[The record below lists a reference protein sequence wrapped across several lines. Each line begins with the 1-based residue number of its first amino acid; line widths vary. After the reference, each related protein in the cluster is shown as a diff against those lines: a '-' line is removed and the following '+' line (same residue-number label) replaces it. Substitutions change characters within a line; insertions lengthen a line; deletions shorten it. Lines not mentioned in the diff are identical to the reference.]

1 MNLKNLKL
9 TPVKKWVLGILL
21 SCIAIFGFFFLSIYW
36 GWWGKLPSTE
46 ELRNLNQNEATEIFS
61 SEGKLLG
68 KYYIFDRQP
77 VLYDDLPQH
86 LIDALIATED
96 VRFYE
101 HSGIDNRSLLRVFF
115 KTILMGDESSGGGS
129 TITLQLAKNL
139 FGRKDYGHFGIV
151 VNKVREAIIAQRLED
166 IYTKKEIIGLYFNTV
181 PFSDNTY
188 GIESAAMKFFST
200 GTKDL
205 TLDEAATLVGTLKA
219 SHYYNPRL
227 FPDRSLQ
234 RRNVVLSQ
242 MNKYGYL
249 PSEEY
254 VKHRAKPL
262 ELNYQYFSNN
272 DGVAPYFRSQLK
284 KELSKVLDT
293 LKKEN
298 GDSYNLYRDG
308 LQIHTTIDYEMQ
320 QLAEEAMKEHMA
332 ALQGQFE
339 KAYGKNPPWKRKDIL
354 EDALQNSK
362 QYKALAAAGW
372 SKEQIMDSLHRK
384 TDMELFD
391 WGQKKLLSA
400 SIADSL
406 QHYMKFLN
414 MGMINMEPSTGAVKS
429 WVGGINHKYF
439 KYDHVSQSRRQ
450 IGSTFKPVVYTAAV
464 EAGIDPCTY
473 YSVREVTYEGGW
485 TPSNSG
491 SEEEDPYMNY
501 PMATALAQSI
511 NTIAVK
517 VLFDVGLGNVLTQA
531 KKMMFPEDLPAYPSL
546 ALGTAEL
553 SAAELASSFSSYVN
567 RGKAA
572 KPYYLTKI
580 LDKYGNEIASFK
592 PQIASQPAFSNTTR
606 QVMIE
611 MMKGTVNSGTASR
624 LRYKYNL
631 PNDIAGKT
639 GTTQNNRDG
648 WFVGITPKLVSVT
661 WAGTDDARIG
671 FPSTYL
677 GQGAN
682 SALPAFA
689 LLLQKMNAEP
699 EFNDITQ
706 AKFAAP
712 SSTVQMMLN
721 CEPEKRDNFLERLFT
736 KGDEPKKAKK
746 EKKDGLFSKIKGL
759 FKKKN

>member
-1 MNLKNLKL
+1 MKLKNVKL
-9 TPVKKWVLGILL
+9 SPLKKWVLGALLGIILF
-21 SCIAIFGFFFLSIYW
+21 FGAFYLSIYW
-36 GWWGKLPSTE
+36 GWWGKIPSSS
-46 ELRNLNQNEATEIFS
+46 ELRDLQQNEATEVFS
-61 SEGKLLG
+61 SEGKLIG

-77 VLYDDLPQH
+77 VLYEELPQH

-96 VRFYE
+96 IRFYE

-139 FGRKDYGHFGIV
+139 FGRQDYGHLSIV
-151 VNKVREAIIAQRLED
+151 VNKLREAIIAQRLED
-166 IYTKKEIIGLYFNTV
+166 IYSKEEIIGLYFNTV

-200 GTKDL
+200 PAKDL
-205 TLDEAATLVGTLKA
+205 ELEEAATLVGSLKA
-219 SHYYNPRL
+219 NHYYNPRL
-227 FPDRSLQ
+227 FPKRSLE

-254 VKHRAKPL
+254 VKYRLKPL
-262 ELNYQYFSNN
+262 DLNYQYFSNN
-272 DGVAPYFRSQLK
+272 GGVAPYFRSQLK
-284 KELSKVLDT
+284 KEVEKILDT
-293 LKKEN
+293 IIKEN
-298 GDSYNLYRDG
+298 GEPYNLYKDG
-308 LQIHTTIDYEMQ
+308 LQVHTTIDYEMQ
-320 QLAEEAMKEHMA
+320 ELAEQAMEEHMTD
-332 ALQGQFE
+332 LQKQFE
-339 KAYGKNPPWKRKDIL
+339 KAYGKRAPWQRENLLNEAL
-354 EDALQNSK
+354 EEST
-362 QYKALAAAGW
+362 QYKNLAAAGW
-372 SKEQIMDSLHRK
+372 SREDIMDSLHRK

-391 WGQKKLLSA
+391 WGQKKLTQA

-439 KYDHVSQSRRQ
+439 KYDHVTQSRRQ

-491 SEEEDPYMNY
+491 EEEEDPYINY
-501 PMATALAQSI
+501 SMATALAQSV

-531 KKMMFPEDLPAYPSL
+531 KKMMFPEDLPAYPSI
-546 ALGTAEL
+546 ALGTAEM
-553 SAAELASSFSSYVN
+553 SVAELASSFSSYMN

-572 KPYYLTKI
+572 KPYYLTRI
-580 LDKYGNEIASFK
+580 EDKHGNVIADFQPEIA
-592 PQIASQPAFSNTTR
+592 PQPAFSNTTS

-611 MMKGTVNSGTASR
+611 MMKGTVNNGTAAR
-624 LRYKYNL
+624 LRYKYQL

-648 WFVGITPKLVSVT
+648 WFVGITPNLVSVT

-671 FPSTYL
+671 FPSTYI

-689 LLLQKMNAEP
+689 LLMQKMNADPQFDE
-699 EFNDITQ
+699 ITE
-706 AKFAAP
+706 AKFPAP
-712 SSTVQMMLN
+712 SPTVQMMLN
-721 CEPEKRDNFLERLFT
+721 CEPERRDNFLERLFT
-736 KGDEPKKAKK
+736 KADKSKRGQKE
-746 EKKDGLFSKIKGL
+746 EKKGLFSKIKGL
-759 FKKKN
+759 FKKNN